1 MKKFI
6 YGALVAATCG
16 SLLSSCSNDVIP
28 PMKEGDTTVN
38 LKITLPQGASTRA
51 FADGKSATQLYF
63 AIYQLDGTGEN
74 ITYTLVGGTEEGVNS
89 SYTFTDLE
97 VEVPIKL
104 VNGVSYSILF
114 WAQDP
119 SCEAYK
125 IDWENRTLKV
135 DYDKMTPGSESVDAF
150 YTMYDT
156 GLITAP
162 LDETIY
168 LYRPLAQINFGT
180 DDATEPTVV
189 QAFGENLATC
199 QTQLTVSEV
208 YENFDFTTGNVT
220 GTPISYEFP
229 ATAVPQNEIFPVEGK
244 YTYLSM
250 NYVLVNMEAGITDL
264 TFTVSNGTKDF
275 NTLTVRDAG
284 VQGNHRTN
292 VFGQLLTSTNNF
304 KVIIVPDFDVPDFN
318 IEYNVWDGTT
328 TTVPEITTAEDGSK
342 SVEINNPDQLAG
354 LAELVKT
361 NSLDDVVV
369 NLNDSYDMSKGDF
382 NSIGSTEN
390 PFKGT
395 FNGNGRS
402 ITGTNAPLFAAVEG
416 ASVKDLTLSSDD
428 ATYSALIVVASG
440 ETSISGVTVKGT
452 VSKSSDPDKYGASG
466 FVSLAKGDVTIDN
479 CYNYADVTD
488 DSYCGSGFV
497 GRSSDCTVEISN
509 STNYG
514 TITSNR
520 PLGAKAAGFFG
531 LTGGPVKL
539 TNCINRGE
547 IIVNCEGSSS
557 AAGGIMAWTADELNI
572 SNCVNYGK
580 VTMTLTGTTSTGI
593 NLVSGIIGGT
603 GYGTKD
609 WNISGCVNNGSINFI
624 AQNIAAEDLIYEHA
638 IYAGGIVAST
648 AYNNPTITGC
658 TNNGILSVEQGENKL
673 YAYVAGIIGGFGWM
687 PGFSVIDNTVGAS
700 TKLSGG
706 DVEAALYNNVAKG
719 INTGVYNV
727 TGNIN
732 KTSYPEV
739 QTRE

>member
-1 MKKFI
+1 MTT
-6 YGALVAATCG
+6 ACM
-16 SLLSSCSNDVIP
+16 SLLSSCSNEEMPSLKD
-28 PMKEGDTTVN
+28 GDTTVN
-38 LKITLPQGASTRA
+38 LKITLPQGARTRA
-51 FADGKSATQLYF
+51 FADGLSATQLYF
-63 AIYQLDGTGEN
+63 AVYQLDGTDEN
-74 ITYTLVGGTEEGVNS
+74 PTYTLVGGTEEGVNS

-119 SCEAYK
+119 TCEAYT

-135 DYDKMTPGSESVDAF
+135 DYDQMTPGSETVDAF

-162 LDETIY
+162 LNDDIT

-180 DDATEPTVV
+180 NDATEPTVV
-189 QAFGENLATC
+189 QAFGANLATC
-199 QTQLTVSEV
+199 QTQLTVSDV
-208 YENFDFTTGNVT
+208 YENFDFTKGNVT
-220 GTPISYEFP
+220 GEPISYAFP
-229 ATAVPQNEIFPVEGK
+229 ATAVPQNEIFPVEGE

-275 NTLTVRDAG
+275 NTFTVNDAG

-304 KVIIVPDFDVPDFN
+304 KVIIDPEFNVPDFN

-328 TTVPEITTAEDGSK
+328 TTVPDITTAEDGSQ
-342 SVEINNPDQLAG
+342 SVEINNPEQLAG
-354 LAELVKT
+354 LAELVEK
-361 NSLDDVVV
+361 NSLENVVV

-402 ITGTNAPLFAAVEG
+402 ITGTNAALFTAVEG
-416 ASVKDLTLSSDD
+416 ATVKNLTLSSSD
-428 ATYSALIVVASG
+428 ATYSALIVAASG
-440 ETSISGVTVKGT
+440 NTSISGVTVKGT

-466 FVSLAKGDVTIDN
+466 FVSHVTGNLTIDN

-497 GRSSDCTVEISN
+497 GRGANSNVEISN

-520 PLGAKAAGFFG
+520 PSGAKAAGFFG
-531 LTGGPVKL
+531 LTGGSVKL

-547 IIVNCEGSSS
+547 IIVNCEGSAS
-557 AAGGIMAWTADELNI
+557 AAGGIIAWTADELNL

-580 VTMTLTGTTSTGI
+580 VSMTLTGTASTGV
-593 NLVSGIIGGT
+593 NVVGGIVGGN
-603 GYGTKD
+603 GFCSKV
-609 WNISGCVNNGSINFI
+609 WNISGCVNNGSVNYI
-624 AQNIAAEDLIYEHA
+624 AQNIATEDLEYSHGIYV
-638 IYAGGIVAST
+638 GGILGST
-648 AYNNPTITGC
+648 EFNNATVTGC
-658 TNNGILSVEQGENKL
+658 TNNGSLSVEQGENKL
-673 YAYVAGIIGGFGWM
+673 YAYVGGIIGGFGWAT
-687 PGFSVIDNTVGAS
+687 FSVTNSTVAS
-700 TKLSGG
+700 TTQMTGG
-706 DVEAALYNNVAKG
+706 NLEAALYNNISKN
-719 INTGVYNV
+719 INTVISE

-732 KTSYPEV
+732 KTSYPDV
-739 QTRE
+739 LTRE